1 MLVIFLP
8 FVLMSLAGGH
18 RGSGPLDALA
28 SLGLLSL
35 LVSLILAAVPVG
47 RRRALH
53 DLCAGS
59 RVVRATKRKI
69 EWKQDARLMMPGRVD
84 LTKQA

>member
-35 LVSLILAAVPVG
+35 LVSLILAAVPV
-47 RRRALH
+47 RPTPRSA
-53 DLCAGS
+53 
-59 RVVRATKRKI
+59 
-69 EWKQDARLMMPGRVD
+69 
-84 LTKQA
+84 